1 MFPGIDCRNR
11 GLAFLEAVIE
21 APNTMKKILSLFAVM
36 MAMALTSCIEHNVV
50 ILLNKDGSGTITE
63 ETSFGAQA
71 VAMMEQM
78 AAMGGEAAGDP
89 LGDMVDEAEAK
100 KKAAT
105 MGDGVT
111 VSKVEK
117 IDAGGR
123 KGGRVVYAFEDINT
137 VKFQFG
143 DSVSDM
149 GDGMKPPGGEAEK
162 APKEEPMTFVYKD
175 NVLKLTNPGAGKDAS
190 PESGEEAS
198 DEMDEQGLE
207 MAKQMMGDMKMSLKL
222 EIPGGIAE
230 TNASHVDGN
239 TVTFM
244 EMEMGKL
251 LEDPEKFKA
260 FSKAK
265 PETPA
270 AMQEALKGIEGV
282 KIETSDEVTVTL
294 K

>member
-1 MFPGIDCRNR
+1 
-11 GLAFLEAVIE
+11 
-21 APNTMKKILSLFAVM
+21 MKKILSLFAVL
-36 MAMALTSCIEHNVV
+36 MAVALSSCIEHHVV
-50 ILLNKDGSGTITE
+50 ILLNKDSSGTITE
-63 ETSFGAQA
+63 ETTLGAQA

-78 AAMGGEAAGDP
+78 AGMGGEDAGDP
-89 LGDMVDEAEAK
+89 IGDMADEAKAK
-100 KKAAT
+100 TRAAT

-111 VSKVEK
+111 VKAVEK
-117 IDAGGR
+117 IDEDGR
-123 KGGRVVYAFEDINT
+123 KGGRVIYEFKDINT
-137 VKFQFG
+137 VKYQFG

-149 GDGMKPPGGEAEK
+149 GDGMKPPGEEAPEEK
-162 APKEEPMTFVYKD
+162 PMTFVYKD
-175 NVLKLTNPGAGKDAS
+175 GVLKLANPGAGD
-190 PESGEEAS
+190 PDPDSGEAEEE
-198 DEMDEQGLE
+198 EMDEQSLM

-282 KIETSDEVTVTL
+282 KIEANEEVSVKL

>member
-1 MFPGIDCRNR
+1 
-11 GLAFLEAVIE
+11 
-21 APNTMKKILSLFAVM
+21 MKKILSLFAVM
-36 MAMALTSCIEHNVV
+36 MALALTSCIEHHVV

-63 ETSFGAQA
+63 ETTFGGQA

-78 AAMGGEAAGDP
+78 AAMGGEDAGDP
-89 LGDMVDEAEAK
+89 LADMADEAKAK
-100 KKAAT
+100 EKAAG
-105 MGDGVT
+105 MGEGVT
-111 VSKVEK
+111 VEKVEK
-117 IDAGGR
+117 IDKDGR
-123 KGGRVVYAFEDINT
+123 KGGRVVYAFKDINT

-143 DSVSDM
+143 DAVSDL
-149 GDGMKPPGGEAEK
+149 GDGMKPPGAEGDD
-162 APKEEPMTFVYKD
+162 APKEEPMTFIYKD
-175 NVLKLTNPGAGKDAS
+175 NVLTLANPNAGEDAA
-190 PESGEEAS
+190 EDTETDEA
-198 DEMDEQGLE
+198 DEEMDEQSLM

-282 KIETSDEVTVTL
+282 KIETNEKVTVTL

>member
-1 MFPGIDCRNR
+1 M
-11 GLAFLEAVIE
+11 E
-21 APNTMKKILSLFAVM
+21 APDTMKKILSLFAVM
-36 MAMALTSCIEHNVV
+36 MALALTSCIEHNVV
-50 ILLNKDGSGTITE
+50 IRLNKDGSGTITE

-78 AAMGGEAAGDP
+78 AAMGGDAAGDP
-89 LGDMVDEAEAK
+89 LGDMVDEAKAK
-100 KKAAT
+100 EKAAT
-105 MGDGVT
+105 MGEGVT
-111 VSKVEK
+111 LSKVEK
-117 IDAGGR
+117 IDAAGR
-123 KGGRVVYAFEDINT
+123 KGGRVVYAFKDINT

-143 DSVSDM
+143 ESVSDM
-149 GDGMKPPGGEAEK
+149 GEGMKPPGAEVEK
-162 APKEEPMTFVYKD
+162 APKEVPMTFVYKD
-175 NVLKLTNPGAGKDAS
+175 SVLKLKNPGAGKDAA
-190 PESGEEAS
+190 PASGEEA
-198 DEMDEQGLE
+198 DEELDEQSLM

-270 AMQEALKGIEGV
+270 AMQEALKGIEGM
-282 KIETSDEVTVTL
+282 KIEANEEVTVTL